1 MKTRFLCWLAL
12 VVASATAFA
21 QAPPAPNAGAPS
33 GKPHHMMHEGPMG
46 AWWKNSEIASK
57 LQLTDQQVQQ
67 LENTFYQHRLKLVDL
82 RANIEKQDLPMQ
94 QLLDA
99 PTPNDAAILAQVD
112 QRSAARNQLDREFT
126 QMTLD
131 FRKILTPDQ
140 WKQLRALMPPPPG
153 PGMMKRFGHGP
164 GGPGVALAALMHHP
178 RLLKVPSRNAYGAWC
193 PFLGTRLF
201 FTC

>member
-1 MKTRFLCWLAL
+1 MKIRFLCWLAL
-12 VVASATAFA
+12 VVTSTVAFA
-21 QAPPAPNAGAPS
+21 QAPPTPNAGGPG
-33 GKPHHMMHEGPMG
+33 GKPHHMMGDRPMG

-57 LQLTDQQVQQ
+57 LQLSDQQVQQ

-82 RANIEKQDLPMQ
+82 RANIEKQDLAMQ

-99 PTPNDAAILAQVD
+99 PTPNDAAIMAQVD

-131 FRKILTPDQ
+131 FRKVLTPDQ
-140 WKQLRALMPPPPG
+140 WKQLRTLMPPPG

-164 GGPGVALAALMHHP
+164 GGPGGPNGPGGPDAP
-178 RLLKVPSRNAYGAWC
+178 P
-193 PFLGTRLF
+193 PPPQ
-201 FTC
+201 

>member
-1 MKTRFLCWLAL
+1 MKTRFLCWLFL
-12 VVASATAFA
+12 VAVSATMVG
-21 QAPPAPNAGAPS
+21 QMPPPPNAGGPG
-33 GKPHHMMHEGPMG
+33 GKRDAGMHHPMG
-46 AWWKNSEIASK
+46 AWWKNSELASK

-82 RANIEKQDLPMQ
+82 RANIEKQDLAMQ

-99 PTPNDAAILAQVD
+99 PTPNDAAIMAQVD

-131 FRKILTPDQ
+131 FRKILSPDQ
-140 WKQLRALMPPPPG
+140 WKQLRTLMPPPPG

-164 GGPGVALAALMHHP
+164 GGPDGPGGPGPDAP
-178 RLLKVPSRNAYGAWC
+178 P
-193 PFLGTRLF
+193 PPPE
-201 FTC
+201 

>member
-1 MKTRFLCWLAL
+1 MKIKFLSWLFL
-12 VVASATAFA
+12 VAMSATAFA
-21 QAPPAPNAGAPS
+21 QAPPSPGP
-33 GKPHHMMHEGPMG
+33 GGPGDKPDMMHHRPMG

-67 LENTFYQHRLKLVDL
+67 LESTFYQHRLKLADL
-82 RANIEKQDLPMQ
+82 RANIEKQDLTMQ

-131 FRKILTPDQ
+131 FRKGLTPEQ
-140 WKQLRALMPPPPG
+140 WKQLRALMPPPG

-164 GGPGVALAALMHHP
+164 GGPGDPAP
-178 RLLKVPSRNAYGAWC
+178 GGPGGADA
-193 PFLGTRLF
+193 PPPPQGSLP
-201 FTC
+201 

>member
-12 VVASATAFA
+12 VVMSAAAFA
-21 QAPPAPNAGAPS
+21 QAPPAPNPGAPS
-33 GKPHHMMHEGPMG
+33 GKPHHMMHERPMG
-46 AWWKNSEIASK
+46 AWWKNSDLASK

-67 LENTFYQHRLKLVDL
+67 LENTFYQHRLKLADL
-82 RANIEKQDLPMQ
+82 RANIEKQDLTMQ

-99 PTPNDAAILAQVD
+99 PTPNDAAIMAQVD

-153 PGMMKRFGHGP
+153 PGMMRRFGHGP
-164 GGPGVALAALMHHP
+164 GGPGGPGGPDALPPPPPQGSLP
-178 RLLKVPSRNAYGAWC
+178 
-193 PFLGTRLF
+193 
-201 FTC
+201 

>member
-1 MKTRFLCWLAL
+1 MKTRFLCWLFL
-12 VVASATAFA
+12 VAVGATMVAQT
-21 QAPPAPNAGAPS
+21 PPAPNAGGPGEKRDARM
-33 GKPHHMMHEGPMG
+33 HHPMG
-46 AWWKNSEIASK
+46 AWWKNSELASK

-67 LENTFYQHRLKLVDL
+67 LENTFYQHRLKLADL
-82 RANIEKQDLPMQ
+82 RANIEKQDLTMQ

-140 WKQLRALMPPPPG
+140 WKQLRALMPPPG

-164 GGPGVALAALMHHP
+164 VGPGAPSGDGPGGPDAPPPPPQGSLP
-178 RLLKVPSRNAYGAWC
+178 
-193 PFLGTRLF
+193 
-201 FTC
+201 

>member
-12 VVASATAFA
+12 VVMSAAAFA
-21 QAPPAPNAGAPS
+21 QAPPAPNAGGPG
-33 GKPHHMMHEGPMG
+33 GKPHHMMNDRPMG

-57 LQLTDQQVQQ
+57 LQLNDQQVQQ

-82 RANIEKQDLPMQ
+82 RANIEKQDLAMQ

-99 PTPNDAAILAQVD
+99 PTPNDAAIMAQVD

-164 GGPGVALAALMHHP
+164 DGPGGPGGPDAPPPPPQGSLP
-178 RLLKVPSRNAYGAWC
+178 
-193 PFLGTRLF
+193 
-201 FTC
+201 

>member
-12 VVASATAFA
+12 VVMSAAAFA
-21 QAPPAPNAGAPS
+21 QAPPAPNAGGPT
-33 GKPHHMMHEGPMG
+33 GKPHHMMNDRPMG

-57 LQLTDQQVQQ
+57 LQLNDQQVQQ

-82 RANIEKQDLPMQ
+82 RANIEKQDLAMQ

-99 PTPNDAAILAQVD
+99 PTPNDSAIMAQVD

-140 WKQLRALMPPPPG
+140 WKQLRALMPPPG

-164 GGPGVALAALMHHP
+164 GGPGGPNGPGGPGGPGSAEAMPPPPPQGSLP
-178 RLLKVPSRNAYGAWC
+178 
-193 PFLGTRLF
+193 
-201 FTC
+201 

>member
-1 MKTRFLCWLAL
+1 MKTRFLYWLFL
-12 VVASATAFA
+12 VVVSATMVA
-21 QAPPAPNAGAPS
+21 QTLPAPNAGGPG
-33 GKPHHMMHEGPMG
+33 GKRDAGMHHAMG

-57 LQLTDQQVQQ
+57 LQLSDQQVQQ

-82 RANIEKQDLPMQ
+82 RANIEKQDLVMQ

-99 PTPNDAAILAQVD
+99 PTPNDAAIMAQVD

-140 WKQLRALMPPPPG
+140 WKQLRALMPPPG

-164 GGPGVALAALMHHP
+164 GGP
-178 RLLKVPSRNAYGAWC
+178 NAPGSGGPGGPDA
-193 PFLGTRLF
+193 PPPPPQGSLP
-201 FTC
+201 